1 MRYEKLKMLYSLL
14 QKMYPN
20 TNISCNKGYGMEGE
34 VVEINISADYV
45 NGWDETDGSYF
56 PLSLVFWEDKIT
68 ALKWA
73 EG

>member
-14 QKMYPN
+14 QEMYPN
-20 TNISCNKGYGMEGE
+20 TNISYNQGYGMESE
-34 VVEINISADYV
+34 VVEINISADL

-68 ALKWA
+68 VLKLA

>member
-14 QKMYPN
+14 QEMYPN

-34 VVEINISADYV
+34 VVEINISADL
-45 NGWDETDGSYF
+45 NGWDETDDSHF

-68 ALKWA
+68 VLKLA

>member
-1 MRYEKLKMLYSLL
+1 MKYEKLKMLYSLL
-14 QKMYPN
+14 QEMYPN
-20 TNISCNKGYGMEGE
+20 TNISYNQGYGIEGE
-34 VVEINISADYV
+34 VVEINISADL

-68 ALKWA
+68 ALKLA